1 MIVGIFDDDIV
12 RDILARV
19 VQAAQGGQG
28 GFTDAMAE
36 QIERQ
41 VKADWGGSEPYIR
54 HDVENRRIER
64 NDKIVALWDSGQ
76 RDVRVLATR
85 FGLSCKQ
92 VRRIVDR

>member
-1 MIVGIFDDDIV
+1 MGIFSDDIV

-19 VQAAQGGQG
+19 VQMAQHGEG

-41 VKADWGGSEPYIR
+41 VKADWGGTEPYIR
-54 HDVENRRIER
+54 HDVESRRIER
-64 NDKIVALWDSGQ
+64 NDKIQSLWDQGH
-76 RDVRVLATR
+76 RDVRQLATR
-85 FGLSCKQ
+85 FGLSTKQ

>member
-1 MIVGIFDDDIV
+1 MGIFSDDIV

-41 VKADWGGSEPYIR
+41 VKADWGGTEPYIR
-54 HDVENRRIER
+54 HDVESRRIER
-64 NDKIVALWDSGQ
+64 NDKIQSLWDQGQ
-76 RDVRVLATR
+76 RDVRQLATR
-85 FGLSCKQ
+85 FGLSTKQ

>member
-1 MIVGIFDDDIV
+1 MGIFSDDIV

-19 VQAAQGGQG
+19 IQAAQAGQG

-41 VKADWGGSEPYIR
+41 VKADWGGTEPYIK
-54 HDVENRRIER
+54 HDLECRRIER
-64 NDKIVALWDSGQ
+64 NEKIQALWDEGQ
-76 RDVRVLATR
+76 RDVRMIATR